1 LNGREN
7 YRKGDPMNR
16 MDLLYKMDDL
26 LKNCKVCEHR
36 DKPHNKLCAG
46 CSTYNELQE
55 IGEQLGEERRMKLKE
70 FTEEEYQGL
79 KAKGLSDS
87 AIAKRKGVTSPALSS
102 WKKSHKKRHLKP
114 VIDGSKP
121 KETNTPK
128 EVKQPLQDGSQSF
141 VNTLKRE
148 KEVMQKSLD
157 QYKEEIENL
166 KITTVSRSKYNDL
179 EIDYKEADLER
190 IKNFEEY
197 KKMEEAYHKEHAIR
211 INLDAELEN
220 VREQLRKAE
229 ENIEQYLE
237 ENKAF
242 RALVKLWV

>member
-1 LNGREN
+1 
-7 YRKGDPMNR
+7 MNR

-46 CSTYNELQE
+46 CSTYNELQA
-55 IGEQLGEERRMKLKE
+55 IGEQLGEERRMKLKD
-70 FTEEEYQGL
+70 FTEDEYQDL

-148 KEVMQKSLD
+148 KEVMQKGLD

-166 KITTVSRSKYNDL
+166 KITTVPRSKYNDL
-179 EIDYKEADLER
+179 ETDYKEADLER

-197 KKMEEAYHKEHAIR
+197 KKMEEAYHKEHSIR
-211 INLDAELEN
+211 INLDQELEN
-220 VREQLRKAE
+220 VREQLRQLRE
-229 ENIEQYLE
+229 EIVKLGQ
-237 ENKAF
+237 ENEHLKG
-242 RALVKLWV
+242 LVKLWM

>member
-1 LNGREN
+1 
-7 YRKGDPMNR
+7 
-16 MDLLYKMDDL
+16 MDDL
-26 LKNCKVCEHR
+26 LKNCKICEHR

-46 CSTYNELQE
+46 CSTYNELQV
-55 IGEQLGEERRMKLKE
+55 IGEQLGEERRMKLKD
-70 FTEEEYQGL
+70 FTEDEYQDL

-87 AIAKRKGVTSPALSS
+87 AIAKQKGVTSPALSS

-114 VIDGSKP
+114 VIDDSKP
-121 KETNTPK
+121 KETITPK

-148 KEVMQKSLD
+148 KEVMQKGLD

-166 KITTVSRSKYNDL
+166 KITTVPRSKYNDL

-197 KKMEEAYHKEHAIR
+197 KKMEEEYHKEHSIR
-211 INLDAELEN
+211 INLDQELEN
-220 VREQLRKAE
+220 VREQLRQLRE
-229 ENIEQYLE
+229 EIVKLGQ
-237 ENKAF
+237 ENEHLKG
-242 RALVKLWV
+242 LVKLWM